1 MTEFNRT
8 RLLRDIERHLSRTGT
23 TATRFGRNATN
34 DPRLV
39 FDLRR
44 GRTLRPS
51 TASRIRAHLA
61 GEARA

>member
-1 MTEFNRT
+1 MIEVNRT
-8 RLLRDIERHLSRTGT
+8 RLLRQIDRHLVTTGT
-23 TATRFGRNATN
+23 TAARFGRDAAN

-51 TASRIRAHLA
+51 TASRILAHMA